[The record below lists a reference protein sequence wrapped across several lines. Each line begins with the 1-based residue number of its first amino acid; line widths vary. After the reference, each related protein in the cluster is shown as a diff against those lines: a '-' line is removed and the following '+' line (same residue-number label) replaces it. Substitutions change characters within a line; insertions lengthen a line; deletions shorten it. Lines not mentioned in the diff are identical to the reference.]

1 MATVE
6 ILGAECRAG
15 GAVNEDVYKRQIRSR
30 SVETADNRVAVIR
43 PTRWVRRPDIRCLH
57 R

>member
-15 GAVNEDVYKRQIRSR
+15 GAVNDD
-30 SVETADNRVAVIR
+30 A
-43 PTRWVRRPDIRCLH
+43 L
-57 R
+57 

>member
-15 GAVNEDVYKRQIRSR
+15 GAVNDDLIR
-30 SVETADNRVAVIR
+30 EILAAAQR
-43 PTRWVRRPDIRCLH
+43 PEV
-57 R
+57 

>member
-15 GAVNEDVYKRQIRSR
+15 GAVNDDAPCSP
-30 SVETADNRVAVIR
+30 A
-43 PTRWVRRPDIRCLH
+43 
-57 R
+57 